1 MEIVVVFGWESI
13 AAVATGVGEGPGEVD
28 VLNVLLEVALGRAG
42 LVAEGAADQPAP
54 LYQDVV
60 VKTTR
65 WRPNRSWNT
74 ERQV

>member
-1 MEIVVVFGWESI
+1 M
-13 AAVATGVGEGPGEVD
+13 D

-60 VKTTR
+60 VKTT
-65 WRPNRSWNT
+65 WRPNRS
-74 ERQV
+74 